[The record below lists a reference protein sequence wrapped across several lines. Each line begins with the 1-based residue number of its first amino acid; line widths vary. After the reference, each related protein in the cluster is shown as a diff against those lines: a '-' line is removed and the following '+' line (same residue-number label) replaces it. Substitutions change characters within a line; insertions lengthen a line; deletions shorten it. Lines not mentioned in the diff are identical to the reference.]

1 VYIYSVIIHTVS
13 PAESLA
19 LGVHELNALIL
30 VQYKTN
36 SSNIVDLVVKLQYTK
51 FYRKNYKHTFH
62 SYSSPVNRSYF
73 KI

>member
-19 LGVHELNALIL
+19 LSVHELNALIL

-62 SYSSPVNRSYF
+62 SYS
-73 KI
+73 